1 MDRRTEPPI
10 WRTKVRYRKKMRYRE
25 DDGAVPRFFFLV
37 GLALVMVWLTQQ
49 VWL

>member
-1 MDRRTEPPI
+1 
-10 WRTKVRYRKKMRYRE
+10 MRSQ

-49 VWL
+49 LYL

>member
-1 MDRRTEPPI
+1 MSQ
-10 WRTKVRYRKKMRYRE
+10 

-49 VWL
+49 LYL